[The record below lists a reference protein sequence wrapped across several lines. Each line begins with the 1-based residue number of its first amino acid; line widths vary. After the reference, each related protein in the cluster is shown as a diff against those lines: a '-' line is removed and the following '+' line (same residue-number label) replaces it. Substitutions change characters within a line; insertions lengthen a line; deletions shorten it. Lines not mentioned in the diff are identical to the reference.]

1 MPHLMI
7 GSRPLHYE
15 DDGDE
20 EGSRDK
26 TPVVFC
32 HAYAMSGAMFAPQRA
47 AFGEMYRCITW
58 DSRGHGASLADGP
71 FDLWDCARDA
81 LALLDH
87 LGIDEAIFVG
97 ASQGGM
103 ISLRAALLAPARIRA
118 MAVLGCSATTEPP
131 DQHAAYMAM
140 HDAFLACISGN
151 GPGDAAKEILDIQ
164 AQICFGPHFDAEL
177 HKRRWAA
184 WPAEQFTL
192 ALTALVERDCIKERL
207 REIAA
212 PTLVLHGSADGAYA
226 PVHGEIIATGVAH
239 AEGFILIEDGAHF
252 LSLTDPDP
260 VNAALGAFLRKFR

>member
-7 GSRPLHYE
+7 DSRPLHYE

-20 EGSRDK
+20 DGGGDR
-26 TPVVFC
+26 TPVIFC

-47 AFGEMYRCITW
+47 AFGKTCRCITW
-58 DSRGHGASLADGP
+58 DSRGHGGSRADGP
-71 FDLWDCARDA
+71 FDLWDCARDV

-87 LGIDEAIFVG
+87 LGIEKTIFVG

-103 ISLRAALLAPARIRA
+103 ICLRAALLAPERVRA
-118 MAVLGCSATTEPP
+118 MAVLGCSATTEVA
-131 DQHAAYMAM
+131 DRRAAYTRMRDGFIASV
-140 HDAFLACISGN
+140 SGN
-151 GPGDAAKEILDIQ
+151 GAGDAAKEILDIQ